1 MSLTPEQKRLVRST
15 WALVR
20 PIQEEA
26 ARLFYGR
33 LFETDPSTRH
43 LFAHSDMKRQG
54 RMLMQTINI
63 AVTSLDRLEQILP
76 AIEDLGRRHAGYGV
90 TDEHYASVGG
100 GAAVD
105 LGAGPGRGFH
115 ARSRGSVG
123 RDLPDPGI
131 RHAGRGGRRN
141 RRRRIR
147 HGFEKTGIVTPQ
159 PRATC
164 RADTANG

>member
-1 MSLTPEQKRLVRST
+1 MTLTPEQKQLVRSS

-33 LFETDPSTRH
+33 LFEVDPSTRH
-43 LFAHSDMKRQG
+43 LFAHSDMARQG

-100 GAAVD
+100 ALLWTLGQGLGEAFTPEAEQAWAETYRTLASVMMSAAAEVTRDGA
-105 LGAGPGRGFH
+105 P
-115 ARSRGSVG
+115 
-123 RDLPDPGI
+123 
-131 RHAGRGGRRN
+131 
-141 RRRRIR
+141 
-147 HGFEKTGIVTPQ
+147 
-159 PRATC
+159 
-164 RADTANG
+164 TAA

>member
-1 MSLTPEQKRLVRST
+1 MTLTPEQKQLVRSS

-33 LFETDPSTRH
+33 LFEVDPSTRP
-43 LFAHSDMKRQG
+43 LFAHSDMARQG

-100 GAAVD
+100 ALLWTLGQGLGEAFTPEVEEAWAETYWTLATIMKGAMAE
-105 LGAGPGRGFH
+105 A
-115 ARSRGSVG
+115 A
-123 RDLPDPGI
+123 
-131 RHAGRGGRRN
+131 
-141 RRRRIR
+141 
-147 HGFEKTGIVTPQ
+147 
-159 PRATC
+159 
-164 RADTANG
+164 

>member
-33 LFETDPSTRH
+33 LFEVDPSTRP
-43 LFAHSDMKRQG
+43 LFAHSDMARQG

-90 TDEHYASVGG
+90 RDEHYATVGG
-100 GAAVD
+100 ALLWTLGQGLGEAFTPEVEEAWAETYWTLATIMKGAMAE
-105 LGAGPGRGFH
+105 A
-115 ARSRGSVG
+115 A
-123 RDLPDPGI
+123 
-131 RHAGRGGRRN
+131 
-141 RRRRIR
+141 
-147 HGFEKTGIVTPQ
+147 
-159 PRATC
+159 
-164 RADTANG
+164 

>member
-1 MSLTPEQKRLVRST
+1 MSLTPEQKRLVRSS

-43 LFAHSDMKRQG
+43 LFAHSDMAKQG

-63 AVTSLDRLEQILP
+63 AVSSLDRLEQILP

-90 TDEHYASVGG
+90 TEAHYASVGG
-100 GAAVD
+100 ALLWTLGQGLGEAFTPEVEQAWAETYRTLASVMQAAAAEETEDGASTA
-105 LGAGPGRGFH
+105 A
-115 ARSRGSVG
+115 SRRLAS
-123 RDLPDPGI
+123 
-131 RHAGRGGRRN
+131 
-141 RRRRIR
+141 
-147 HGFEKTGIVTPQ
+147 
-159 PRATC
+159 
-164 RADTANG
+164 

>member
-1 MSLTPEQKRLVRST
+1 MSLTPQQKRLVRSS

-43 LFAHSDMKRQG
+43 LFAHSDMDKQG

-63 AVTSLDRLEQILP
+63 AVSSLDRLEQILP

-90 TDEHYASVGG
+90 TEAHYASVGG
-100 GAAVD
+100 ALLWTLGQGLGEAFTPEAEEAWAETYWTLATIMKGAMAE
-105 LGAGPGRGFH
+105 A
-115 ARSRGSVG
+115 A
-123 RDLPDPGI
+123 
-131 RHAGRGGRRN
+131 
-141 RRRRIR
+141 
-147 HGFEKTGIVTPQ
+147 
-159 PRATC
+159 
-164 RADTANG
+164 

>member
-1 MSLTPEQKRLVRST
+1 MTLTPEHKRLVRST

-33 LFETDPSTRH
+33 LFETDPSTRP
-43 LFAHSDMKRQG
+43 LFARSDMGRQG

-63 AVTSLDRLEQILP
+63 AVTSLDRLEEILP

-100 GAAVD
+100 ALLWTLGQGLGEAFTPEAEEAWAETYRTLASVMQAAATEETEDGASTPA
-105 LGAGPGRGFH
+105 
-115 ARSRGSVG
+115 SRRLAS
-123 RDLPDPGI
+123 
-131 RHAGRGGRRN
+131 
-141 RRRRIR
+141 
-147 HGFEKTGIVTPQ
+147 
-159 PRATC
+159 
-164 RADTANG
+164 